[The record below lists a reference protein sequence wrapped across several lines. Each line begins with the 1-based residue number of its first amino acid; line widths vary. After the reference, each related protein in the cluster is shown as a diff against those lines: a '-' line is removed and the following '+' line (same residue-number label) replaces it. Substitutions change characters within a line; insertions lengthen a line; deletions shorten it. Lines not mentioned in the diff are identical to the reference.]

1 MTIKQTETH
10 LLPFDVNPDDLP
22 KFIAIEGPIG
32 VGKTSLAKRM
42 ANAFHYESLLENA
55 DDNPF
60 LSDFYEDQRQN
71 ALATQLFFLFQRAKQ
86 LKTLHQDDLFDSRY
100 IADFMIE
107 KDKLFAQATLN
118 ENEFDLYNQVFQQ
131 LKVDAPKPDLVLY
144 LQAPPQT
151 LMQRINNRGIKSEQ
165 HIHADYLTRINEAY
179 SSFFH
184 YYDDAPL
191 LIINAEQVDLINDEQ
206 AFISLVKYMLTIKN
220 GRHYFN
226 PTFFTEA
233 SA

>member
-1 MTIKQTETH
+1 MTNNQTETH

-60 LSDFYEDQRQN
+60 LADFYQDQSQN
-71 ALATQLFFLFQRAKQ
+71 ALATQLFFLFQRAQQ
-86 LKTLHQDDLFDSRY
+86 LKKLHQDDLFNSLY

-107 KDKLFAQATLN
+107 KDGLFAKSTLN
-118 ENEFDLYNQVFQQ
+118 PEEFKLYDQVYQQ
-131 LKVDAPKPDLVLY
+131 LNIDAPKPDLVLY
-144 LQAPPQT
+144 LQASPQT
-151 LMQRINNRGIKSEQ
+151 LIQRINSRGVKAEQ
-165 HIHADYLTRINEAY
+165 TIHADYLTLINEAY
-179 SSFFH
+179 SNFFH

-206 AFISLVKYMLTIKN
+206 AFVSLVKYMLTIKN

-226 PTFFTEA
+226 PTFFSETL
-233 SA
+233 

>member
-1 MTIKQTETH
+1 MTNNQAETH

-42 ANAFHYESLLENA
+42 AAAFTYESLLENA

-60 LSDFYEDQRQN
+60 LSDFYQDQQQN
-71 ALATQLFFLFQRAKQ
+71 ALATQLFFLFQRSKQ
-86 LKTLHQDDLFDSRY
+86 LQRLQQDDLFNPLY

-107 KDKLFAQATLN
+107 KDALFAQTTLN
-118 ENEFDLYNQVFQQ
+118 EEEYKLYKQVYQQ
-131 LKVDAPKPDLVLY
+131 LRIDTPKPDLVLY

-151 LMQRINNRGIKSEQ
+151 LMQRINTRGVKAEQ
-165 HIHADYLTRINEAY
+165 HIHSDYLTQINEAY
-179 SSFFH
+179 SRFFH

-206 AFISLVKYMLTIKN
+206 AFVSLVKYMLTIKN

-233 SA
+233 ML

>member
-1 MTIKQTETH
+1 MTHNQKETH
-10 LLPFDVNPDDLP
+10 LLPFDVNPDELP

-42 ANAFHYESLLENA
+42 ADAFNYEALLESA

-60 LSDFYEDQRQN
+60 LQDFYQDQQQN
-71 ALATQLFFLFQRAKQ
+71 ALSTQLFFLFQRVQQ
-86 LKTLHQDDLFDSRY
+86 LKRLQTDDLFNPLY
-100 IADFMIE
+100 IADFIIE
-107 KDKLFAQATLN
+107 KDALFARSTLSA
-118 ENEFDLYNQVFQQ
+118 EEYKLYEQVHQQ
-131 LKVDAPKPDLVLY
+131 LQIDAPKPDLVLY

-151 LMQRINNRGIKSEQ
+151 LIQRINSRGVKAEQ
-165 HIHADYLTRINEAY
+165 YIHADYLTQINEAY

-206 AFISLVKYMLTIKN
+206 AFVSLVKYMLTIKN

-233 SA
+233 VV